1 MTIMQSLMQLCFC
14 PLQGFTS
21 GIQPI
26 ISYNYGA
33 KNYNRVK
40 MVIKR
45 MTSIGFAFTIVA
57 FLVITN
63 FPEFFAK
70 MFATDTALISLAG
83 KTVPVYFGAMWIFG
97 IQMCAQTTFVGLGK
111 AKISLFIALL
121 RKVILLIPL
130 ALILPLFFG
139 VDGIFWAEPI
149 ASMSSAITSGILL
162 FFCYKKLK

>member
-1 MTIMQSLMQLCFC
+1 MF
-14 PLQGFTS
+14 
-21 GIQPI
+21 
-26 ISYNYGA
+26 YNA
-33 KNYNRVK
+33 KNHTV
-40 MVIKR
+40 
-45 MTSIGFAFTIVA
+45 TIDGDTTD
-57 FLVITN
+57 FISFGKGKKNLVIIPGVGDGLKT
-63 FPEFFAK
+63 AK

>member
-1 MTIMQSLMQLCFC
+1 MSTGLRSQLAPKGLHFSPSEFFISDKYATIL
-14 PLQGFTS
+14 TV
-21 GIQPI
+21 
-26 ISYNYGA
+26 ISYPRYVGDGYLSDITNLSG
-33 KNYNRVK
+33 VK

-70 MFATDTALISLAG
+70 MFATDTTLISLAK

-111 AKISLFIALL
+111 AKISLFI
-121 RKVILLIPL
+121 
-130 ALILPLFFG
+130 
-139 VDGIFWAEPI
+139 
-149 ASMSSAITSGILL
+149 
-162 FFCYKKLK
+162 YK